1 MTAPTHI
8 FASVVYLLL
17 AALMLRCLDLS
28 WPYIAFTVL
37 SGLISDIDNPKS
49 IIGFLFQ
56 RFVYAISL
64 RKLDLSKIL
73 EHRGFTHSLLFC
85 FISSIILYCINPKLI
100 SYFSI
105 GFISHLYL
113 DSCQKKGIKLFGF
126 GNFYGRFS
134 LKRHIPLRSS
144 SEYYV
149 LSSFL
154 LVILLCSLIIS
165 KGGTNHLLRKALG
178 TLKVTIEDIRELKD
192 YRLFLIIKDGNQK
205 KEYEIVDCLGKD
217 IIIIL
222 KDNIPLSYG
231 TRKDC
236 NINSDDKKSY
246 VKKKKKIHKV
256 TFPFILKDKT
266 LGHLQNKIDSS
277 YPYYLTG
284 NATLKKPVEIPY
296 FINRYNSITGGGD
309 KLNFSFLRI
318 EDLQLYG
325 IEDTEVKFGDFK
337 VTYKVLDGQDV
348 SSLMVRINKS
358 ISNEIEEAEKRI
370 AKLRRIL
377 SNKDLTTEVQRIF
390 DVKKDEESIYTNT
403 LRKKAQK
410 LLEQEE
416 NYLSLLYQTGKGK

>member
-1 MTAPTHI
+1 M
-8 FASVVYLLL
+8 
-17 AALMLRCLDLS
+17 
-28 WPYIAFTVL
+28 
-37 SGLISDIDNPKS
+37 
-49 IIGFLFQ
+49 
-56 RFVYAISL
+56 
-64 RKLDLSKIL
+64 
-73 EHRGFTHSLLFC
+73 
-85 FISSIILYCINPKLI
+85 
-100 SYFSI
+100 
-105 GFISHLYL
+105 
-113 DSCQKKGIKLFGF
+113 
-126 GNFYGRFS
+126 
-134 LKRHIPLRSS
+134 
-144 SEYYV
+144 
-149 LSSFL
+149 
-154 LVILLCSLIIS
+154 
-165 KGGTNHLLRKALG
+165 LRKALG